1 MKFNLKN
8 KFINFKD
15 MLKNLFEKYPLTLIL
30 IYIITI
36 FWVALMDTELI
47 RKEWVQKLFMFV
59 AIWGSG
65 TFFSENVLEKGKKRI
80 GVYVLTAIIS
90 YIFIHF
96 AYINKYKD
104 TILKWLICYIFTM
117 CAISLHSII
126 KKSEKDFSE
135 YVLKVAIN
143 IVKSSFV
150 YGVLAIGVAAV
161 LWIFDVLILDVTSKY
176 IGNIEILIIGL
187 FYSTKIIYS
196 LIYLD
201 EEVNN
206 FFKNLVKYVLMPLLI
221 IAFAIIYMYI
231 FKIILLRDMP
241 KNTIYRIATALFIV
255 GGFIWTVMNYF
266 KEEGTIYRISTK
278 LPIIFSPFILLQ
290 IYTIGVRIT
299 KNGITPLRYAGIVFI
314 IFEISYILCYMLK
327 NKNIQDLILLSNAL
341 LIVSILIPG
350 INAFD
355 VSDFSQ
361 IKNLNLYSQKVE
373 LTEEDKT
380 KISGAYYYLQDT
392 EKGKK
397 YIKDNLEKEQINII
411 KNLKTSTNYRNGYN
425 YEYINLNNNNKL
437 YVSGYSTVI
446 KIMASNYSEENIK
459 TAFSKVKFKD
469 YKNTNILNANLTK
482 KIEEYVNIYK
492 ERDSYEL
499 EEYFKTNNEIQI
511 NEKQKI
517 IISKLSFDID
527 QIEEKISYYSIEAYL
542 LEK

>member
-290 IYTIGVRIT
+290 IYTIGVRIA
-299 KNGITPLRYAGIVFI
+299 KNGITPLRYAGIIFI